1 MSNEHTD
8 SPPPVEERLRVLPP
22 PPARAVREVGERNTK
37 LNMLLVFAAVAVAI
51 ALMVAAFAWG
61 TRGDLTERADRNEST
76 ANQALKSAAEA
87 SSQANSAVAAA
98 EEANRRLRAAG
109 KPTVPVPIVTPVP
122 LPPPVVA
129 GLTAS
134 QIETVRAIISSE
146 LASYKLPSA
155 AVSQIAVAAAAM
167 VPKPKDGHT
176 PTAAELKPLATA
188 AAQAA
193 LLSYCADGKCNPKPG
208 PVGPSGPAGPSGA
221 PGKPGEDAPAVTD
234 AQLRPIVAE
243 AFTAYCNQESRPCD
257 GQKGEQGEPGKEG
270 EMGRGIVSMLC
281 PNDNDVLT
289 ADPWVIRWTKDPV
302 QTEGGVCRAA
312 GIP

>member
-109 KPTVPVPIVTPVP
+109 KPTVPVPTVTPVP

-134 QIETVRAIISSE
+134 QIETVRAIISNE
-146 LASYKLPSA
+146 LAGYKLPA
-155 AVSQIAVAAAAM
+155 AAISQIAVAAAAM

-176 PTAAELKPLATA
+176 PTAAELKPLVA

-193 LLSYCADGKCNPKPG
+193 YCADGKCIPKPG
-208 PVGPSGPAGPSGA
+208 AEGS
-221 PGKPGEDAPAVTD
+221 PGKPGEPGAASTIPGPAGRDAPPLTAE
-234 AQLRPIVAE
+234 QIRPIVTE
-243 AFTAYCNQESRPCD
+243 AFTAYCAQPGEPCRGEKGTQGD
-257 GQKGEQGEPGKEG
+257 KGET
-270 EMGRGIVSMLC
+270 GRGIVDMFC
-281 PNDNDVLT
+281 PPNDHDILT
-289 ADPWVIRWTKDPV
+289 EQVWIIRWTREPL
-302 QTEGGVCRAA
+302 QTEGGICIGKGV
-312 GIP
+312 P